1 MSLPQA
7 PLILLVFANDKQ
19 AYLESIRQE
28 RSELLALLT
37 PITIQLGMELKDI
50 DYTTV
55 EGVIELINVQRERL
69 VLLHFAGHSNTDL
82 LNLDQGQLHA
92 IGLAANLKRCTNL
105 RLVFLNGCNN
115 TELAKAIAQAGISN
129 VIGTRERIIDKVAK
143 QFSYYFYAGLAE
155 QQLSVSEAYTQAWSN
170 ISAQTGES
178 YRSLDIVKS
187 SNEPN
192 WAWYLLS
199 SNSNWTLAQAANP
212 CNRLPALNRG
222 ELPNSPYKNL
232 AYYEVKDA
240 EIFFGRCRE
249 LLEIINLLDT
259 TKEPIFILHGGTGVG
274 KSSFLQAGL
283 VARLQAK
290 KQYVNY
296 KRLTNLDAKQDLIDY
311 LFASN
316 EVEQI
321 TAYLHQPNTEGLP
334 AIYIFDQVEELFFL
348 DEKNASNLTYT
359 RINQLLTT
367 LHQVFYPSNSVK
379 RPEAKILFCL
389 RTEWF
394 GKLYD
399 ACKLWDINHSSY
411 LLKPPDKM
419 AIMEI
424 IESPATIDYLKQFYQ
439 LTIVDPPYGY
449 LAEQIADDLLVDK
462 ESTIAPT
469 LQIILSRLWDKVVNK
484 PERIWNESLY
494 LEEKNKG
501 LLLKDYLTKQ
511 LEHIAEKNLWG
522 KEAYQSGLL
531 LDILFNHITEYGT
544 AKTVS
549 QEEYE
554 RLYQHI
560 PYRLNLLK
568 ELKDCHLLIEAN
580 TDQYKKQTRIIHDSL
595 AALVKVF
602 YEKSDLV
609 GQRARRI
616 LDLRKDLWV
625 DKSNKYNRG
634 LLNKEDL
641 LLVKQGVI
649 GTYYNE
655 PNSLEVS
662 VIKKSINNRWI
673 NRLQTTIGLIALLIL
688 IVLASI
694 IIPNIPIINMQS
706 KVNRLQQEI
715 NDFESSIYRAEKV
728 TVQEL
733 DDRIKKLSTVDD
745 NKIGKEYSILKYDT
759 LVKANLLNAV
769 LSRKNH
775 NDDLVKSYALEA
787 TIIGKQAE
795 KIIENYDKYSE
806 FIRDINHDPP
816 HNRYSILLFNLLH
829 AYALLDCIGEKD
841 AAAQARAYQKK
852 LSQYDPAFIEKT
864 KSPNDLCLE
873 NIIK

>member
-1 MSLPQA
+1 M
-7 PLILLVFANDKQ
+7 
-19 AYLESIRQE
+19 
-28 RSELLALLT
+28 
-37 PITIQLGMELKDI
+37 
-50 DYTTV
+50 
-55 EGVIELINVQRERL
+55 
-69 VLLHFAGHSNTDL
+69 
-82 LNLDQGQLHA
+82 
-92 IGLAANLKRCTNL
+92 
-105 RLVFLNGCNN
+105 
-115 TELAKAIAQAGISN
+115 
-129 VIGTRERIIDKVAK
+129 
-143 QFSYYFYAGLAE
+143 
-155 QQLSVSEAYTQAWSN
+155 
-170 ISAQTGES
+170 
-178 YRSLDIVKS
+178 
-187 SNEPN
+187 
-192 WAWYLLS
+192 
-199 SNSNWTLAQAANP
+199 
-212 CNRLPALNRG
+212 
-222 ELPNSPYKNL
+222 
-232 AYYEVKDA
+232 
-240 EIFFGRCRE
+240 
-249 LLEIINLLDT
+249 
-259 TKEPIFILHGGTGVG
+259 
-274 KSSFLQAGL
+274 
-283 VARLQAK
+283 
-290 KQYVNY
+290 
-296 KRLTNLDAKQDLIDY
+296 
-311 LFASN
+311 
-316 EVEQI
+316 
-321 TAYLHQPNTEGLP
+321 
-334 AIYIFDQVEELFFL
+334 
-348 DEKNASNLTYT
+348 
-359 RINQLLTT
+359 
-367 LHQVFYPSNSVK
+367 
-379 RPEAKILFCL
+379 
-389 RTEWF
+389 
-394 GKLYD
+394 
-399 ACKLWDINHSSY
+399 
-411 LLKPPDKM
+411 
-419 AIMEI
+419 
-424 IESPATIDYLKQFYQ
+424 
-439 LTIVDPPYGY
+439 
-449 LAEQIADDLLVDK
+449 
-462 ESTIAPT
+462 
-469 LQIILSRLWDKVVNK
+469 
-484 PERIWNESLY
+484 
-494 LEEKNKG
+494 
-501 LLLKDYLTKQ
+501 LLKDYLTKQ